1 MRNKFNAKKVELD
14 GYVFASQAEMKRY
27 SDLKYLQMA
36 RDIKALVVHPSYPL
50 TVNGVTIGSITLDF
64 AYFDGGRKIAEDV
77 KGTITEAASLR
88 LRLFHACYPEIDL
101 RIVKNGRSLPHK
113 TRRVS
118 TTRSAA

>member
-64 AYFDGGRKIAEDV
+64 AYYDGGRKIAEDV

-88 LRLFHACYPEIDL
+88 LRLFKALNPDIEV
-101 RIVKNGRSLPHK
+101 RIHHK
-113 TRRVS
+113 GQ
-118 TTRSAA
+118 SAVLKQRKVAA